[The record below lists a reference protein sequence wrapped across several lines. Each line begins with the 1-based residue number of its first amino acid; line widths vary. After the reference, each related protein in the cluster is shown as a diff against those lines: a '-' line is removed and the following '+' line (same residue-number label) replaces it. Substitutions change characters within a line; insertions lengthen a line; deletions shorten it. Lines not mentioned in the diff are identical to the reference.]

1 MLQRLNGENKYINP
15 HLFDFYTQK
24 AYTKKVF
31 YRFVKGFFMQETVF
45 LAQAAALFGAAFV
58 MGLGSIGPSLGQ
70 GLSGMKACENIGKY
84 PENDKQIR
92 NAMFLSMA
100 LVETS
105 AIYCGL
111 VAGALIWAAFSI
123 AG

>member
-1 MLQRLNGENKYINP
+1 ME
-15 HLFDFYTQK
+15 
-24 AYTKKVF
+24 
-31 YRFVKGFFMQETVF
+31 ETVY

-58 MGLGSIGPSLGQ
+58 MGIGSIGPAIGQ
-70 GLSGMKACENIGKY
+70 GFIGMKACENIGKY